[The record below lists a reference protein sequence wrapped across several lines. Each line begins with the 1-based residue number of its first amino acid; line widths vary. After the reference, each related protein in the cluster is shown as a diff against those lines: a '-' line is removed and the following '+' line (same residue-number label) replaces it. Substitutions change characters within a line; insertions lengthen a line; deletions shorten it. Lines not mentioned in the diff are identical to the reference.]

1 MKLVLEGWT
10 DTTGPESYNMGLSQR
25 RADSVK
31 AYLEQKGIPASE
43 MRAVGEGEST
53 KYDNGTAEG
62 RYLNRRVELILNKRQ
77 RVPVE
82 SPTFPAECR
91 ALSMEKRKRPISRP
105 SASVR
110 RTGTFQTME
119 AFRH

>member
-1 MKLVLEGWT
+1 MENDKAKGILDEVAEVIKGKSSVKLVLEGWT

-62 RYLNRRVELILNKRQ
+62 RYLNRRVELIF
-77 RVPVE
+77 E
-82 SPTFPAECR
+82 
-91 ALSMEKRKRPISRP
+91 
-105 SASVR
+105 
-110 RTGTFQTME
+110 
-119 AFRH
+119 